1 MTSNQCHFGFNLSRW
16 NRGINVPI
24 FINVS
29 CQL

>member
-1 MTSNQCHFGFNLSRW
+1 MRDARLDARW
-16 NRGINVPI
+16 NRCINVPI

>member
-1 MTSNQCHFGFNLSRW
+1 M
-16 NRGINVPI
+16 IPI